1 MAHLAHAAPDLTSTR
16 ARSGDTTPAA
26 PVVARGL
33 VKSFQ
38 SPDGTQVNA
47 VDGVDFE
54 APYGQITAI
63 LGQSGSGKTTLLQL
77 LAGLDRPD
85 AGSIRLAGTEISSS
99 SDATVTRLR
108 RREVGFVFQAFN
120 LIPGLSARDNIAL
133 PLRLDGRPVDH
144 DRLAHL
150 AGRLGIGD
158 RLDHAPEQLSGGQK
172 QRVAVAR
179 ALFAEPAIVFA
190 DEPTGALDSESAER
204 LLEVL
209 QEAVAELGPT
219 VVLVTHDLA
228 VADLA
233 HEVHVLHGGKL
244 ERRR

>member
-1 MAHLAHAAPDLTSTR
+1 MTR
-16 ARSGDTTPAA
+16 IATTDPLPRGEQSPASAAA

-33 VKSFQ
+33 VKSFV
-38 SPDGTQVNA
+38 SPDGSRVAA

-54 APYGQITAI
+54 APHGQITAI

-85 AGSIRLAGTEISSS
+85 AGSIRLAGVEISSS

-133 PLRLDGRPVDH
+133 PLRLDGRQVDH
-144 DRLAHL
+144 DRLSAL
-150 AGRLGIGD
+150 ADRLGIGD

-179 ALFAEPAIVFA
+179 ALLPQPAIVFA
-190 DEPTGALDSESAER
+190 DEPTGALDPDSAER
-204 LLEVL
+204 LLDVL
-209 QEAVAELGPT
+209 QEAVRDLGQT

-233 HEVHVLHGGKL
+233 HEVHVLRAGVL
-244 ERRR
+244 ERQR

>member
-1 MAHLAHAAPDLTSTR
+1 MTEIAPHGPAT
-16 ARSGDTTPAA
+16 TTPHDATDA
-26 PVVARGL
+26 SPVVARGL
-33 VKSFQ
+33 VKSYL
-38 SPDGTQVNA
+38 SPDGTRVAA
-47 VDGVDFE
+47 VDGIDFV
-54 APYGQITAI
+54 APRGQITAI
-63 LGQSGSGKTTLLQL
+63 VGQSGSGKTTLLQL

-85 AGSIRLAGTEISSS
+85 EGSIRLAGVEISAS
-99 SDATVTRLR
+99 SDAVVTRLR

-120 LIPGLSARDNIAL
+120 LIPGLSSRDNIAL

-144 DRLAHL
+144 DRLRHL
-150 AGRLGIGD
+150 AERLGIGD

-179 ALFAEPAIVFA
+179 ALYAEPAVVFA
-190 DEPTGALDSESAER
+190 DEPTGALDAESAER
-204 LLEVL
+204 LLDVL
-209 QEAVAELGPT
+209 REAVAELGQT

-233 HEVHVLHGGKL
+233 AEVHVLRAGKL

>member
-1 MAHLAHAAPDLTSTR
+1 MTGTASRSSSVGSGSPDVDTS
-16 ARSGDTTPAA
+16 DTS

-33 VKSFQ
+33 VKSYL
-38 SPDGTQVNA
+38 SPDGSRVAA
-47 VDGVDFE
+47 VDGVDFV
-54 APYGQITAI
+54 APRGQITAI
-63 LGQSGSGKTTLLQL
+63 VGQSGSGKTTLLQL

-85 AGSIRLAGTEISSS
+85 EGSIRLAGVEISSS
-99 SDATVTRLR
+99 SDAVTTRLR

-133 PLRLDGRPVDH
+133 PLRLDGRVVDQ
-144 DRLAHL
+144 DRLRDL
-150 AGRLGIGD
+150 AERLGIGD

-179 ALFAEPAIVFA
+179 ALFAEPAVVFA
-190 DEPTGALDSESAER
+190 DEPTGALDAESAER
-204 LLEVL
+204 LLGVL
-209 QEAVAELGPT
+209 HEAVAELGQT

-233 HEVHVLHGGKL
+233 AEVHVLRAGKL
-244 ERRR
+244 DRQR

>member
-1 MAHLAHAAPDLTSTR
+1 MTEIAPDGVTTATIDTS
-16 ARSGDTTPAA
+16 

-33 VKSFQ
+33 VKSFL
-38 SPDGTQVNA
+38 SPDGSSVAA
-47 VDGVDFE
+47 VDGVDFS
-54 APYGQITAI
+54 APLGKITAI
-63 LGQSGSGKTTLLQL
+63 IGQSGSGKTTLLQL

-85 AGSIRLAGTEISSS
+85 AGSIRLAGVEISES

-133 PLRLDGRPVDH
+133 PLRLDGRAVD
-144 DRLAHL
+144 DARLREL
-150 AGRLGIGD
+150 ADRLGIGG

-179 ALFAEPAIVFA
+179 ALFAEPAVVFA
-190 DEPTGALDSESAER
+190 DEPTGALDAESATR
-204 LLEVL
+204 LLDILRET
-209 QEAVAELGPT
+209 VAELGQT
-219 VVLVTHDLA
+219 VVLVTHDPA

-233 HEVHVLHGGKL
+233 AEVHQMHAGKL
-244 ERRR
+244 TRTR

>member
-1 MAHLAHAAPDLTSTR
+1 MAHSAPEIVDVSSTATIDTS
-16 ARSGDTTPAA
+16 

-38 SPDGTQVNA
+38 SPDGSRVAA

-54 APYGQITAI
+54 APYGKITAI

-85 AGSIRLAGTEISSS
+85 QGSIRLAGVEISES

-108 RREVGFVFQAFN
+108 RRQVGFVFQSFN

-133 PLRLDGRPVDH
+133 PLRLDGRTVDQ
-144 DRLAHL
+144 DRLARL
-150 AGRLGIGD
+150 AGRLGIGN

-204 LLEVL
+204 LLDVL
-209 QEAVAELGPT
+209 REAVEELGQT

-233 HEVHVLHGGKL
+233 QQVHVLHGGKL
-244 ERRR
+244 DRQR

>member
-1 MAHLAHAAPDLTSTR
+1 MAHTAPDETATLPVTSP
-16 ARSGDTTPAA
+16 STPA

-33 VKSFQ
+33 RKSFV
-38 SPDGTQVNA
+38 SPDGSRVAA

-54 APYGQITAI
+54 ASHGQITAI

-85 AGSIRLAGTEISSS
+85 EGSIRLAGVEISSA

-133 PLRLDGRPVDH
+133 PLRLDGRAVDH
-144 DRLAHL
+144 DRLTRL
-150 AGRLGIGD
+150 AQRLGIGD

-190 DEPTGALDSESAER
+190 DEPTGALDSESAEK

-209 QEAVAELGPT
+209 QEAVRELGQT

-228 VADLA
+228 VAELA
-233 HEVHVLHGGKL
+233 HEVYVLHGGTL

>member
-1 MAHLAHAAPDLTSTR
+1 
-16 ARSGDTTPAA
+16 
-26 PVVARGL
+26 VARGL
-33 VKSFQ
+33 VKSFV
-38 SPDGTQVNA
+38 SPDGSRVAA

-54 APYGQITAI
+54 APFGKITAI

-85 AGSIRLAGTEISSS
+85 QGSIRLAGVEISES

-108 RREVGFVFQAFN
+108 RREVGFVFQSFN

-133 PLRLDGRPVDH
+133 PLRLDGRTVDQQ
-144 DRLAHL
+144 RLVQL

-179 ALFAEPAIVFA
+179 ALIAEPAIVFA
-190 DEPTGALDSESAER
+190 DEPTGALDAESAER
-204 LLEVL
+204 LLAVL
-209 QEAVAELGPT
+209 REAVEELGQT

-233 HEVHVLHGGKL
+233 EQVHVLQGGKL
-244 ERRR
+244 ERQR

>member
-1 MAHLAHAAPDLTSTR
+1 MT
-16 ARSGDTTPAA
+16 DTTAARTDDTATTTRPSRPA

-33 VKSFQ
+33 YKSFT
-38 SPDGTQVNA
+38 SPDGSTVTA
-47 VDGVDFE
+47 VEDVDFE
-54 APYGQITAI
+54 APHGQVTAI

-77 LAGLDRPD
+77 LAGLDKPD
-85 AGSIRLAGTEISSS
+85 QGSIRLAGVEISQAD
-99 SDATVTRLR
+99 DATVTRLR

-133 PLRLDGRPVDH
+133 PLRLDGRPVDR
-144 DRLAHL
+144 DRLDHL

-179 ALFAEPAIVFA
+179 ALFAEPAIIFA
-190 DEPTGALDSESAER
+190 DEPTGALDADSATR

-209 QEAVAELGPT
+209 REAVDELGQT

-233 HEVHVLHGGKL
+233 EQVHVLAAGAL
-244 ERRR
+244 VRQR

>member
-1 MAHLAHAAPDLTSTR
+1 MTDIAPLDP
-16 ARSGDTTPAA
+16 TTETLDGS

-33 VKSFQ
+33 VKSYL
-38 SPDGTQVNA
+38 SPDGSRVAA
-47 VDGVDFE
+47 VDGVDFV
-54 APYGQITAI
+54 APHGRITAI
-63 LGQSGSGKTTLLQL
+63 VGQSGSGKTTLLQL

-85 AGSIRLAGTEISSS
+85 EGSIRLAGVEISEA

-133 PLRLDGRPVDH
+133 PLRLDGRAVNQ
-144 DRLAHL
+144 DRLLEL
-150 AGRLGIGD
+150 AERLGIGD

-190 DEPTGALDSESAER
+190 DEPTGALDAESAER
-204 LLEVL
+204 LLGVL
-209 QEAVAELGPT
+209 QQAVSELGQT

-233 HEVHVLHGGKL
+233 HEVHVLHAGKL
-244 ERRR
+244 GRLR

>member
-1 MAHLAHAAPDLTSTR
+1 MAHIAPEVTSAPTTRTTRTAAP
-16 ARSGDTTPAA
+16 A
-26 PVVARGL
+26 PIVARGL
-33 VKSFQ
+33 VKSFH
-38 SPDGTQVNA
+38 SPDGTKVHA

-85 AGSIRLAGTEISSS
+85 AGSIQLAGVEISSS
-99 SDATVTRLR
+99 SDATVTKLR

-133 PLRLDGRPVDH
+133 PLRLDRRAVDH

-150 AGRLGIGD
+150 ADRLGIGD

-209 QEAVAELGPT
+209 QEAVSELGQT

>member
-1 MAHLAHAAPDLTSTR
+1 MTGIAPHGASTGTIDTS
-16 ARSGDTTPAA
+16 

-33 VKSFQ
+33 VKSFL
-38 SPDGTQVNA
+38 SPDGSRVAA
-47 VDGVDFE
+47 VDGVDFS
-54 APYGQITAI
+54 APYGKITAI
-63 LGQSGSGKTTLLQL
+63 IGQSGSGKTTLLQL

-85 AGSIRLAGTEISSS
+85 DGSIRLAGVEISESN
-99 SDATVTRLR
+99 DATVTRLR

-133 PLRLDGRPVDH
+133 PLRLDGRSVDEQ
-144 DRLAHL
+144 RLRAL
-150 AGRLGIGD
+150 AERLGIGD

-179 ALFAEPAIVFA
+179 ALFAEPAVVFA
-190 DEPTGALDSESAER
+190 DEPTGALDAESAER

-209 QEAVAELGPT
+209 KEAVAELGQT
-219 VVLVTHDLA
+219 VVLVTHDPA

-233 HEVHVLHGGKL
+233 DEVYVLQAGKL
-244 ERRR
+244 DRTR

>member
-1 MAHLAHAAPDLTSTR
+1 MAHSAPAIASTE
-16 ARSGDTTPAA
+16 STQTIDTA

-33 VKSFQ
+33 VKSFL
-38 SPDGTQVNA
+38 SPDGSRVAA

-54 APYGQITAI
+54 APFGKITAI

-85 AGSIRLAGTEISSS
+85 QGSIRLAGVEISES

-108 RREVGFVFQAFN
+108 RREVGFVFQSFN

-133 PLRLDGRPVDH
+133 PLRLDGRPVDQA
-144 DRLAHL
+144 RLAQL
-150 AGRLGIGD
+150 AGRLGIGN

-179 ALFAEPAIVFA
+179 ALIAEPAIVFA
-190 DEPTGALDSESAER
+190 DEPTGALDAESAER
-204 LLEVL
+204 LLDVL
-209 QEAVAELGPT
+209 REAVEELGQT

-233 HEVHVLHGGKL
+233 EQVHVLHGGKL
-244 ERRR
+244 ERQR